1 MSDQGFLQYQATGIA
16 GLLRTQLL
24 SVPFYQ
30 RSYSWH
36 IADPKPPTRDVVDD
50 TDKSQVDEYWE
61 DLVAG
66 FDNQKSY
73 FLGTVVLANDGDSPG
88 RKVVI
93 DGQQRLATTSLLVA
107 AIRDELERRGAA
119 DYASSTQNDFIGAFD
134 RTVGSLQ
141 PRLILNSDDRD
152 YYNRAI
158 LDRDSTAVP
167 TNHSQEL
174 ISRAHERLSER
185 VAAFARESGT
195 DWKVRLNALLTYV
208 DKDVQIVA
216 IDVATQADAFLIFET
231 LNDRGADLTVA
242 DLLKNYLFSQAGIR
256 LDEVRDSWIKTLT
269 NLDLDKVG
277 NQRFTSF
284 ARHLMSSKHGRT
296 RERELYARIRNSVS
310 GPAAAVSFA
319 QELRDSSRIY
329 YALLTVDSDY
339 WSEFG
344 EPTRAA
350 AQVLIDLNLEQYRPL
365 LLAALTS
372 FDKSEITRFM
382 TSMVSWTVRG
392 MAGGLLGAGSA
403 ESAFGEAARE
413 IRAGRVTTTEQI
425 LEIRRVSDL
434 IPSDAAFRSAFA
446 NWRVTRG
453 AVARYLLRAIETE
466 VRGDKEPELVVNTN
480 VEHVNLEHIL
490 PQSSRP
496 DDWPQFPADELKL
509 WAHRLGN
516 MCLLQKGPNG
526 RIGNKSWEV
535 KAPVLSA
542 SKLFTTSCL
551 GAIDLWAADAIT
563 ENQEKMADIA
573 LRVWP
578 REPRK

>member
-50 TDKSQVDEYWE
+50 TDKSQVDEYWD
-61 DLVAG
+61 DLIAG

-73 FLGTVVLANDGDSPG
+73 FLGTVVLANDGDAPG

-107 AIRDELERRGAA
+107 AIRDELSRRGAE
-119 DYASSTQNDFIGAFD
+119 DYANSTQNDFIGAFD
-134 RTVGSLQ
+134 RRVGSLQ

-158 LDRDSTAVP
+158 LDRDDTAVP
-167 TNHSQEL
+167 INHSQEL
-174 ISRAHERLSER
+174 ISRAHQRLSER
-185 VAAFARESGT
+185 VSEFARDSGS
-195 DWKVRLNALLTYV
+195 DWKARLNDLLTYV
-208 DKDVQIVA
+208 DKEVQIVA

-242 DLLKNYLFSQAGIR
+242 DLLKNYLFSQAEMR

-284 ARHLMSSKHGRT
+284 ARHLMSSKYGRT

-319 QELRDSSRIY
+319 QELSESSRIY

-339 WSEFG
+339 WSDFE
-344 EPTRAA
+344 ESTRAA

-365 LLAALTS
+365 LLAALTT
-372 FDKSEITRFM
+372 FDRAEISRFM
-382 TSMVSWTVRG
+382 VSMVSWTVRG

-413 IRAGRVTTTEQI
+413 IRSGRVTTTEQV

-434 IPSDAAFRSAFA
+434 IPSDATFRTAFSA
-446 NWRVTRG
+446 WRVTRG

-466 VRGDKEPELVVNTN
+466 VRGDNEPELVVNTN

-490 PQSSRP
+490 PQSARTV
-496 DDWPQFPADELKL
+496 DWPQFPQDELKL
-509 WAHRLGN
+509 WTHRLGN

-526 RIGNKSWEV
+526 RIGNKSWKV
-535 KAPVLSA
+535 KAPVLSV
-542 SKLFTTSCL
+542 SKLQTTACL
-551 GAIDLWAADAIT
+551 GQIDLWDVEAVTA
-563 ENQEKMADIA
+563 NQEKMADVA
-573 LRVWP
+573 LKVWP
-578 REPRK
+578 RDPRK